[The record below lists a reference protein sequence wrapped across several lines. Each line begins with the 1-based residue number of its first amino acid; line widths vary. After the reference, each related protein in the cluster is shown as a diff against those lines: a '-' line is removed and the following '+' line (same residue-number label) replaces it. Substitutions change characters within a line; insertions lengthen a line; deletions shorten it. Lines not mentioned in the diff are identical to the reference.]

1 LKASIPLSFAVFD
14 LSFFLMR
21 IFSFLI
27 FIKPGKPLA
36 WLQINQQPA
45 VSAGQDFPFMGWA
58 CSWTGCL
65 GLGWACSFTGRRAR
79 F

>member
-1 LKASIPLSFAVFD
+1 LKAPIQLSFAVFD
-14 LSFFLMR
+14 LSFFLMM

-45 VSAGQDFPFMGWA
+45 VSAA
-58 CSWTGCL
+58 VRCRTGCL
-65 GLGWACSFTGRRAR
+65 GLGLALQLY
-79 F
+79 